1 MTLLQSLVLVVAIVA
16 VAVFIAYQLQK
27 GAQVYREMVDDFNR
41 NEEVKKVVDLAVELP
56 ATEEAPK
63 PKKKRKYY
71 PKKPKTEK

>member
-1 MTLLQSLVLVVAIVA
+1 MTLLQSLGLVIAIVA
-16 VAVFIAYQLQK
+16 IAAFIAYQLQK

>member
-41 NEEVKKVVDLAVELP
+41 NEEVNKVVDLVVELP
-56 ATEEAPK
+56 TTEEAPK